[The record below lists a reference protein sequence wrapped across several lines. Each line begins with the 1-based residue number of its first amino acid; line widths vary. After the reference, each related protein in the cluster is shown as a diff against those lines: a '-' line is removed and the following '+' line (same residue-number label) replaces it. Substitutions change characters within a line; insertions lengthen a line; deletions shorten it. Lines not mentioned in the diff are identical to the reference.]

1 MKGFPN
7 QAADLRKLAE
17 GFRCLVRLTDE
28 GANARDDGVFGP
40 ALVRA
45 GVAGTGHTPVSV
57 DDYIR
62 QQLQKS
68 PSNQSFRTT
77 ARGLRELYRILGFI
91 DDSGAQVDVT
101 ISGRQ
106 IAAFAGLALDA
117 EQIEFWRRVILDMI
131 HDGGDGESSHPYQ
144 VLLNL
149 VARRPGITR
158 AKCAL
163 ALEARNDS
171 HAELD
176 RIVALAGLG
185 EDAICG
191 EIGVT
196 ISNWNNAKKV
206 LPKFAEQ
213 LGDVVRS
220 GQQSYTLADAPG
232 RADIGIAIVQTVV
245 LRAPRTSRKVTPDGI
260 ARAGAVASF
269 DETSIEIDPELAAAS
284 IKIRQERLRRHQLI
298 VRKLATRLW
307 DADATLYEDPFD
319 ILALINARRFLVE
332 VKTLDGTNTDER
344 ERVREALGQL
354 LYYEAFVPSS
364 GETIIEKVA
373 CFEGPISEA
382 HQNWLNSFNI
392 AVVWVFDGRFV
403 GDALAIAAL
412 GAYLEELR

>member
-1 MKGFPN
+1 M
-7 QAADLRKLAE
+7 
-17 GFRCLVRLTDE
+17 RCLVQLTDE
-28 GANARDDGVFGP
+28 GADARDDGVFGP
-40 ALVRA
+40 ALVHV
-45 GVAGTGHTPVSV
+45 GVAGTGHIPVSI

-62 QQLQKS
+62 QQLKKS

-91 DDSGAQVDVT
+91 DDSGAQVEVT
-101 ISGRQ
+101 ISGHQ

-117 EQIEFWRRVILDMI
+117 KQIEFWRRVIPDMI

-144 VLLNL
+144 VLLGL
-149 VARRPGITR
+149 VARRPRITR

-171 HAELD
+171 RAELD
-176 RIVALAGLG
+176 RIVALAGLS
-185 EDAICG
+185 EDEIRG
-191 EIGVT
+191 KIGVT

-232 RADIGIAIVQTVV
+232 RAGTGIAIAQTAVPP
-245 LRAPRTSRKVTPDGI
+245 APRASRKVTPDGI
-260 ARAGAVASF
+260 ARVGAVESF
-269 DETSIEIDPELAAAS
+269 DEINIATDPEAAAS
-284 IKIRQERLRRHQLI
+284 SIRIRQERLRRHQLI
-298 VRKLATRLW
+298 VRKLAARLG

-319 ILALINARRFLVE
+319 ILALINAQGFLVE
-332 VKTLDGTNTDER
+332 IKTLDGTNADER

-354 LYYEAFVPSS
+354 LYYEAFIPPAGGRV
-364 GETIIEKVA
+364 IKKVA

-382 HQNWLNSFNI
+382 HHKWLNSFRI
-392 AVVWVFDGRFV
+392 AVVWVSDGRFV
-403 GDALAIAAL
+403 GDALATAAL
-412 GAYLEELR
+412 GTYLEELR